1 MIAVG
6 TLGSPL
12 TVRANLN
19 PQPDGTVTVSNTDG
33 TVMSIQPDGQEQ
45 TRPAG
50 TAGPFEKA
58 VQNGNILTFFVGT
71 GFGGTHAYPFA
82 LVETLPN
89 V

>member
-6 TLGSPL
+6 PLGGPL
-12 TVRANLN
+12 TARAGLN
-19 PQPDGTVTVSNTDG
+19 AQPDGTVTVSNVDG
-33 TVMSIQPDGQEQ
+33 TVMSIQPDGSEQ

-58 VQNGNILTFFVGT
+58 TKSANVLTFFAGSD
-71 GFGGTHAYPFA
+71 FKATHAYTFG

-89 V
+89 A